1 MEADQHRFG
10 QLLRQRRKQQ
20 KMTLRDLE
28 ELSGVSYSQ
37 LSKIERGESV
47 PLRTNVERIAGALGG
62 YRNELLYSAG
72 YLPDM
77 DYIYS
82 LQGDSER
89 RDRRQASLAVQ
100 EQVPVYAR
108 QEIEQFADWLA
119 LTFAGMSADHQE
131 QVLAEARD
139 FVQFKKFQLE
149 QTRNG

>member
-20 KMTLRDLE
+20 QMTLRDLE

-77 DYIYS
+77 DYIYA
-82 LQGDSER
+82 LKGDSER
-89 RDRRQASLAVQ
+89 SEIQQSSLTVQ
-100 EQVPVYAR
+100 EQAPVYAR
-108 QEIEQFADWLA
+108 QEIEQFTDWLGH
-119 LTFAGMSADHQE
+119 TFAGMPEDHQR

-139 FVQFKKFQLE
+139 FVQFKKFQLDRA
-149 QTRNG
+149 RND